1 MRICARAAASSPQS
15 SSRWSTRYES
25 ETSGFSTSSP
35 IQRREVHSAKAS
47 VSSSEFNEKLQA
59 RMQNSSLKLN
69 RLGRGEKSSADCFK
83 HFSGPSFKRSKSSIG
98 GASIFSICIWA
109 HSFTWSDVMSD
120 ADHNVSIC
128 SMVRMEFFLFA
139 CFVGVG
145 VASDY
150 QSSFTAITASLPAAA
165 RPASHAVTVPDT
177 TTAAH
182 SAHKRGA
189 GMFIS
194 IVQ

>member
-1 MRICARAAASSPQS
+1 MIGPHHRCLLTQVISSGTTRVSRRLCA
-15 SSRWSTRYES
+15 
-25 ETSGFSTSSP
+25 
-35 IQRREVHSAKAS
+35 
-47 VSSSEFNEKLQA
+47 KLQA
-59 RMQNSSLKLN
+59 
-69 RLGRGEKSSADCFK
+69 C
-83 HFSGPSFKRSKSSIG
+83 H
-98 GASIFSICIWA
+98 
-109 HSFTWSDVMSD
+109 
-120 ADHNVSIC
+120 
-128 SMVRMEFFLFA
+128 
-139 CFVGVG
+139 
-145 VASDY
+145 

>member
-1 MRICARAAASSPQS
+1 MLESVVLICGHCQGLLLHLRITFDPSQWWTLISVALSRTVEAALLAV
-15 SSRWSTRYES
+15 
-25 ETSGFSTSSP
+25 F
-35 IQRREVHSAKAS
+35 
-47 VSSSEFNEKLQA
+47 
-59 RMQNSSLKLN
+59 
-69 RLGRGEKSSADCFK
+69 
-83 HFSGPSFKRSKSSIG
+83 
-98 GASIFSICIWA
+98 
-109 HSFTWSDVMSD
+109 
-120 ADHNVSIC
+120 C
-128 SMVRMEFFLFA
+128 S
-139 CFVGVG
+139 
-145 VASDY
+145 Y

>member
-1 MRICARAAASSPQS
+1 
-15 SSRWSTRYES
+15 
-25 ETSGFSTSSP
+25 
-35 IQRREVHSAKAS
+35 
-47 VSSSEFNEKLQA
+47 
-59 RMQNSSLKLN
+59 
-69 RLGRGEKSSADCFK
+69 
-83 HFSGPSFKRSKSSIG
+83 
-98 GASIFSICIWA
+98 
-109 HSFTWSDVMSD
+109 MSD
-120 ADHNVSIC
+120 ADHDVSIC

-182 SAHKRGA
+182 SAHKRAA
-189 GMFIS
+189 GTFIS